1 MYVPSHFH
9 EPDLS
14 TLHDFI
20 QRHSFGLLVSQVEGF
35 PFATH
40 LPFLLEREVGPY
52 GTLVGH
58 TARTNP
64 QCAAAKGQTVL
75 AVFSGPHAYVSP
87 TWYDA
92 ENVVPTWNYVAVHAI
107 GKLEIV
113 DDYSSISAIVG
124 TMTDFYEKTM
134 PKPWFFDETTTF
146 AERLLTQIVG
156 FRISIEKLE
165 GKWKLSQNHPVE
177 RQQKVVNAL
186 RKQGDENS
194 QAISGLMHD
203 RLVRSGT
210 TSATE

>member
-9 EPDLS
+9 VPDLN

-20 QRHSFGLLVSQVEGF
+20 QQYSFGLLVSQVGGL

-40 LPFLLEREVGPY
+40 LPFLLERESGEH

-58 TARTNP
+58 TARANP
-64 QCAAAKGQTVL
+64 QCVAAKDQTVL
-75 AVFSGPHAYVSP
+75 AVFSGPHSYISP
-87 TWYDA
+87 TWYAAD
-92 ENVVPTWNYVAVHAI
+92 NVVPTWNYVAVHAI

-113 DDYSSISAIVG
+113 EDQSNVSKIVQ
-124 TMTDFYEKTM
+124 TTTDFYENSL
-134 PKPWFFDETTTF
+134 PKPWSFNETTTF

-156 FRISIEKLE
+156 FRIVIEKLE

-177 RQQKVVNAL
+177 RQEKVVAAL

-194 QAISGLMHD
+194 QAISEMMHD
-203 RLVRSGT
+203 RLIRSGT
-210 TSATE
+210 TSVTE